1 MQQQTQTVYTSASDA
16 SRFNYLQTK
25 NYLGEYKTDVEKAR
39 VRYNLGI
46 PDSFAMTWGNIS
58 GSVANQADLVSYI
71 RSVKNDILNQYRSSA
86 DNIVSLQESISA
98 LNANATTA
106 NTGILNN
113 QEAIALIN
121 TTLAGYTSIM
131 ERLQEGLDD
140 LSEMKTDIAQNAT
153 DIASLAMRLNEMGT
167 GGSGSGSSSS
177 SLISRI
183 QSLESSL
190 TSLQTRIASLE
201 GQVGEVTLTEIKI
214 TPTSI
219 SGVTTESDDRT
230 VKVTAVYSNGSTQ
243 NVTSGSTLSSSDTS
257 VARVDNTNKKIQF
270 VGIGT
275 ATITV
280 TYEDFTKTISVSVT
294 ESTVEQTKPQY
305 IGFGKSYS
313 EAYTA
318 SRDAGFTSLNGT
330 WTPANI
336 PCGTGYSPGEQLD
349 IYIITTQNI
358 ISVIEIGQVS
368 LETIATNVSF
378 NDISGYTVYKVLSD
392 PYECPVESINST
404 LTITTQ

>member
-153 DIASLAMRLNEMGT
+153 DIASLAMRLNEMGIG
-167 GGSGSGSSSS
+167 GGSSSSSS

-190 TSLQTRIASLE
+190 ASLQTRIASLE
-201 GQVGEVTLTEIKI
+201 GQVGEVTLTEIRI

-336 PCGTGYSPGEQLD
+336 PCGTGYSSGEQLD
-349 IYIITTQNI
+349 IYIITTQTI
-358 ISVIEIGQVS
+358 ISVEEFGQIE

-378 NDISGYTVYKVLSD
+378 NDIPGYTVYKILFD
-392 PYECPVESINST
+392 PFEYPVESINSK
-404 LTITTQ
+404 LIITTQ